1 MLRIAGITVP
11 DNKRIVVALTY
22 IYGIG
27 PVLSEQILTK
37 AGISHDVRTKDLNE
51 SQTTKLREIIEG
63 SGKYKIE
70 GDLRREKMMNIK
82 RLKEIGCYRGIRHIK
97 GLPVRGQNTKTN
109 NRTVRGN
116 KRSTMGSGRKKSSE
130 KT

>member
-1 MLRIAGITVP
+1 MIRIAGINIP
-11 DNKRIVVALTY
+11 ENKKIDIALSY

-27 PVLSEQILTK
+27 VSLAKKILII
-37 AGISHDVRTKDLNE
+37 AGIDTKIKTKDLNE
-51 SQTTKLREIIEG
+51 GQVNRLREIIEG
-63 SGKYKIE
+63 GKYKIE
-70 GDLRREKMMNIK
+70 GDLRREIMMNIK
-82 RLKEIGCYRGIRHIK
+82 RLKEVNCYRGTRHIK

-116 KRSTMGSGRKKSSE
+116 VRRTMGSGRKKSAE

>member
-1 MLRIAGITVP
+1 MIRIAGINIP
-11 DNKRIVVALTY
+11 ENKRIEIALTY
-22 IYGIG
+22 VYGIG
-27 PVLSEQILTK
+27 PTLSKEILK
-37 AGISHDVRTKDLNE
+37 QAGIDFNIRTKDLND
-51 SQTTKLREIIEG
+51 SQATKLRAIIEG
-63 SGKYKIE
+63 GKYKIE

-116 KRSTMGSGRKKSSE
+116 VRNTTSSGRKKSAE

>member
-1 MLRIAGITVP
+1 MVRIAGINIP
-11 DNKRIVVALTY
+11 DNKRIEIALSY

-27 PVLSEQILTK
+27 QSLSRKILEQAKVDSNI
-37 AGISHDVRTKDLNE
+37 RTKDLGE
-51 SQTTKLREIIEG
+51 AQVAKLREIIEG
-63 SGKYKIE
+63 GKYKIE

-116 KRSTMGSGRKKSSE
+116 VRKTMGSGRKKSAE